1 MMPMVMK
8 DVMMMITSAMLKVR
22 YIRMVVMMMMK
33 VVQMMMTMV
42 SIKCANN
49 LITFTL
55 SLKVELSLVWFP
67 TTALNSQLPP
77 PIFAFN
83 ENQVELIRKANWY
96 ELTIKRLTFWDPADL
111 TDFLTICLTD
121 GLDP

>member
-1 MMPMVMK
+1 MMQALMK
-8 DVMMMITSAMLKVR
+8 DVMTMMITSKMLKVR
-22 YIRMVVMMMMK
+22 YMVVMMMMMT

>member
-1 MMPMVMK
+1 MPARVSNQGNDQIIMTKIMMPMVMN
-8 DVMMMITSAMLKVR
+8 DVMMMMIMSTMLNVR
-22 YIRMVVMMMMK
+22 YIKMVVMIMMTVVQMMMMK

-83 ENQVELIRKANWY
+83 ENQVVFIRKAN
-96 ELTIKRLTFWDPADL
+96 
-111 TDFLTICLTD
+111 
-121 GLDP
+121 

>member
-1 MMPMVMK
+1 MTKIMMPMVMK

-83 ENQVELIRKANWY
+83 ENQVEFITKANWY
-96 ELTIKRLTFWDPADL
+96 ELTIN
-111 TDFLTICLTD
+111 
-121 GLDP
+121 

>member
-1 MMPMVMK
+1 MTKIMMQALMK
-8 DVMMMITSAMLKVR
+8 DVMTMMITSKMLKVR
-22 YIRMVVMMMMK
+22 YMVVMMMMMT

-83 ENQVELIRKANWY
+83 ENQVVFIRKAN
-96 ELTIKRLTFWDPADL
+96 
-111 TDFLTICLTD
+111 
-121 GLDP
+121 